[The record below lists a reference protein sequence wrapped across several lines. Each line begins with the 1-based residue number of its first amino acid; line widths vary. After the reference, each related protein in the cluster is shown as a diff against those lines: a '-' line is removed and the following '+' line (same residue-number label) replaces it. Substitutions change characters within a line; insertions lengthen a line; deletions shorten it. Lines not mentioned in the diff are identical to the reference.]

1 MASTRTRHFDDRQII
16 EVLYREDM
24 RGLQHPALDSVD
36 LATLLDALGDPIRLE
51 VVRQLAASN
60 GIVCGNFDVAV
71 SMSTLSHHLKIL
83 RGAGLLKV
91 TPQGRFRR
99 HELRS
104 EEAEARFPGL
114 LTSVLAALHVS
125 TPA

>member
-1 MASTRTRHFDDRQII
+1 
-16 EVLYREDM
+16 M
-24 RGLQHPALDSVD
+24 RGLEHPPLDSID
-36 LATLLDALGDPIRLE
+36 LATLLDALGDPVRLE

-83 RGAGLLKV
+83 RAAGLLQV

-104 EEAEARFPGL
+104 DEVEARFPGL
-114 LTSVLAALHVS
+114 LASVLAALHVT
-125 TPA
+125 TPGRESGR

>member
-1 MASTRTRHFDDRQII
+1 
-16 EVLYREDM
+16 M
-24 RGLQHPALDSVD
+24 RGLQHPALESFD

-51 VVRQLAASN
+51 VVRQLAASD

-83 RGAGLLKV
+83 RGAGLLRV

-99 HELRS
+99 HELRAS
-104 EEAEARFPGL
+104 EVEARFPGL
-114 LTSVLAALHVS
+114 LASVIVALDR
-125 TPA
+125 AD